1 MTYMV
6 KTLLDRFIK
15 YDRKRMHVEAQRRR
29 GKTGSVRIETIRSIR
44 RSIYFKQM
52 ASSTIP
58 VVMLLLESKSNLKLK
73 FTSV

>member
-1 MTYMV
+1 MTYKV

-15 YDRKRMHVEAQRRR
+15 NDRKRLHVEAQRRR
-29 GKTGSVRIETIRSIR
+29 EKTGSVRIETFRSIR

-58 VVMLLLESKSNLKLK
+58 VVMLLL
-73 FTSV
+73 